1 MSLSLEEA
9 KTQID
14 KLTKTINHHNEL
26 YYTKDSPEIEDYE
39 YDMLFREL
47 EGLENDYPNLKQT
60 DSPTL
65 RVGFNTLEKFEK
77 FEHPIAMYSLS
88 NVMNEAEFF
97 DFHNRMIKE
106 LNTTDIK
113 YTTENKFDGLALE
126 LIYENGSLIVA
137 STRGDGNIGENVT
150 NNVLVINNIPKKI
163 KETKKLIVR
172 GEVLIT
178 KKDFNILN
186 QERIENE
193 EALFANPRNAAS
205 GGLRQL
211 DNRESKKRRLKFF
224 AYQIANYNDFSI
236 STEANIMSFLK
247 SLGFTVEGV
256 TENIDSDEVIKKYNE
271 ISIARQNLDYEID
284 GLVIKID
291 RVDYQEK
298 LGFLSRAPR
307 FACAFKFKPA
317 ESQSILKSIEIQVG
331 RTGALT
337 PVAKVEPVYVAGVM
351 VSSVTLHN
359 PQEIISKD
367 IRIGDT
373 VMIIRS
379 GDVIPKITRV
389 IKEKRPS
396 DSIAFQFPTKC
407 PACGGETAITDG
419 DIIVRCINDECPI
432 KITRYIEYF
441 VSKPAMNMEGL
452 GKEWINTFTSS
463 GLVKEPADVY
473 KITASDLEKYD
484 RMGEKLSDK
493 MLSSIEKSKNPSLK
507 KFIYSLGIR
516 QVGENTSDIL
526 ANYFKSIDNFINLK
540 KDDLMSLE
548 NIGDISANS
557 IYEFV
562 KNEKTRSII
571 LNLLEVG
578 VIPIYEAKTI
588 IESAITGKNV
598 VITGSIEG
606 YSRSSAK
613 DMAQKLGANVHSSV
627 GKSTDILIVGEGGGG
642 KIKKAEELG
651 VSIMTGEEFKA
662 LL

>member
-14 KLTKTINHHNEL
+14 KLTKTINHHSEL

-47 EGLENDYPNLKQT
+47 EGLENEFPTLKQE
-60 DSPTL
+60 DSPSL

-163 KETKKLIVR
+163 KENKRLIVR

-236 STEANIMSFLK
+236 ATEANIMSFLK

-256 TENIDSDEVIKKYNE
+256 TENIDSDEVIKIYNE
-271 ISIARQNLDYEID
+271 ISTTRSKLDYEID

-317 ESQSILKSIEIQVG
+317 ESESVLKSIEIQVG

-359 PQEIISKD
+359 PQEIMSKD

-389 IKEKRPS
+389 IKEKRPV
-396 DSIAFQFPTKC
+396 DSTPFEFPKKC
-407 PACGGETAITDG
+407 PSCGGETAVTDG

-452 GKEWINTFTSS
+452 GKEWINNFTSN
-463 GLVKEPADVY
+463 GLVKEPADLY
-473 KITASDLEKYD
+473 KITASDLEKYE
-484 RMGEKLSDK
+484 RMGEKLSEK
-493 MLSSIEKSKNPSLK
+493 MLSSIEKSKNTSLK
-507 KFIYSLGIR
+507 RFIYALGIR

-526 ANYFKSIDNFINLK
+526 ANYFKSIDNFLNLK

-557 IYEFV
+557 IYDFV
-562 KNEKTRSII
+562 QNEETRSII
-571 LNLLEVG
+571 LNLLARG
-578 VIPIYEAKTI
+578 VSPIYEAKTI

-606 YSRSSAK
+606 YSRSAAK
-613 DMAQKLGANVHSSV
+613 DIAQKLGANVHSSV
-627 GKSTDILIVGEGGGG
+627 GKSTDILIVGEGGGS
-642 KIKKAEELG
+642 KIKKAQELG
-651 VSIMTGEEFKA
+651 VSIMTEEEFRA
-662 LL
+662 ML